1 MFGLSFFEL
10 LAIFTIALLV
20 FGPEKLPE
28 IAKLLGKFS
37 GELKKTSDS
46 VRREF
51 YNSIYPPAEELQATY
66 RKLTT
71 TPLAQLEGTCEEKTK
86 LPDATQENKGQQLE
100 ESGVKHSDSEKS
112 RSAQPNSDP
121 ISTLNVVHNQR
132 ENTNS
137 NVQKAPGPSQI
148 KSESPKG
155 E

>member
-10 LAIFTIALLV
+10 LAIFTLALLL

-28 IAKLLGKFS
+28 IAKVLGRLS

-71 TPLAQLEGTCEEKTK
+71 TPFAQLEGTCEEKTK
-86 LPDATQENKGQQLE
+86 LTETTQENKEQTIEPQFE
-100 ESGVKHSDSEKS
+100 NDVSKK
-112 RSAQPNSDP
+112 
-121 ISTLNVVHNQR
+121 TLLTLTGSNLINTLDVVPEQR
-132 ENTNS
+132 ENLNHATHDASDPTHIKPETS
-137 NVQKAPGPSQI
+137 NR
-148 KSESPKG
+148 E
-155 E
+155 